1 MNNHFNFGELGG
13 ILTASKKPDIVKIA
27 SGVSGGNAPVAEAM
41 ESVCRIAD
49 ALDEM
54 GNYDLANELMASAQ
68 LLISEKIKIAKKDED
83 EEDEGGEA
91 DKEDLPKD
99 REKEEVM
106 SVTCP
111 HCDKDFDVVV
121 EEEDGECE
129 VEVKDGDKDLKLDSK
144 DLGLDD
150 EGLGLGGPE
159 TLMVDGLPGVVKD
172 IVNPAGMV
180 KDVMQGQK

>member
-13 ILTASKKPDIVKIA
+13 ILTASKRPDIVKIA
-27 SGVSGGNAPVAEAM
+27 SGASGENAPVAEAM

-54 GNYDLANELMASAQ
+54 GNYDLANELMTSAQ
-68 LLISEKIKIAKKDED
+68 RLITEKIKIAKEEKEEEKDEKGGEKD
-83 EEDEGGEA
+83 SEED
-91 DKEDLPKD
+91 
-99 REKEEVM
+99 EEVM
-106 SVTCP
+106 SVKCP

-121 EEEDGECE
+121 ENEDGECE
-129 VEVKDGDKDLKLDSK
+129 VEVKDGGEEDLKLDSK

-159 TLMVDGLPGVVKD
+159 TLMTDGLPGIAKT
-172 IVNPAGMV
+172 IINPGGAIADSMMG
-180 KDVMQGQK
+180 KK